1 MWAKEGQEGRRFS
14 RRDSNCCEPL
24 WTTSPHGD
32 LVALIISISG
42 VDVSPHPHP
51 PQETIKQISELHVQM
66 TQKPLSTGAEE
77 ANTHF
82 PTEPFTGL
90 RASQCCLPCPTAPRG
105 CAHSASLRTA
115 PEPQAQE
122 SQSARCGWGPCSCAR
137 QDGWPSSG
145 GREESPETS
154 GLWEVALA
162 GRQYGRT
169 FL

>member
-90 RASQCCLPCPTAPRG
+90 RASQCCLPCPTNTYT
-105 CAHSASLRTA
+105 CVDTCTHYKTESYYTYWSLFCFSASVTVCCTHKKCIII
-115 PEPQAQE
+115 
-122 SQSARCGWGPCSCAR
+122 S
-137 QDGWPSSG
+137 
-145 GREESPETS
+145 
-154 GLWEVALA
+154 
-162 GRQYGRT
+162 
-169 FL
+169 F